1 VRHGTVYIYT
11 YGTHREEHDMYK
23 TASAWHAQGEQLM
36 DALLEDDQE
45 KTAVL
50 GLVSGPVG
58 NYYG

>member
-1 VRHGTVYIYT
+1 
-11 YGTHREEHDMYK
+11 MYK

-58 NYYG
+58 NYYGEREARRKLR